1 MRTLLDNDY
10 LRSELKRPTI
20 FPTCANVSPGWKSSG
35 ARPPIVASQL
45 LPEKILSSILLDFCF
60 ELNPRPTSMR
70 SFISFAI
77 VILMTTVAVETLSAQ
92 TLPAPEAITD
102 PKQVASKPNAEVEP
116 RSLTIEKLYMTRQV
130 GLPTWSPDGK
140 QIAFISN
147 MSGRNNIWLVPAEG
161 GWPVQLTVSDQRQT
175 APAWSPDGKWIAYQ
189 SDYDGDELWDIFLV
203 SPKTGRVVN
212 LTSTREIAELNPT
225 WSPDGRYLAYE
236 VKAKTSAAYEID
248 IYDTLMRE
256 VKHLTTS
263 TPQDKSN
270 YDPIWLKDGKS
281 IVYTQD
287 QAKGTDSNIFI
298 AEMATG
304 KSTLLTPHEGEQRYS
319 ADDVSPDGKR
329 VLITSNAANGYQNIG
344 LLEISTKKISWL
356 TKDKWAIRGSE
367 FSPDGK
373 RITFTANVDGS
384 QDIYL
389 HDLATGKSTALPV
402 PKGVNEPTGGHSAF
416 TKDGSRL
423 LYYHNGPT
431 APGDLWVYT
440 LATGKSHQV
449 THSLVAGVR
458 SEDMVEPYLV
468 HYPSRDGKWT
478 ISAFLYVPFNMARN
492 GQNAAIV
499 YIHGGPT
506 SQTMNSFNRFVQ
518 YAANQGYM
526 VLAPNYRGS
535 TGYGKEFQQ
544 ANLFDMGGG
553 DLQDVLAGVDWIK
566 QTGHLDPKKI
576 AVMGASYGGYLSMM
590 AVTKAPEVWA
600 AGVPIVP
607 FVNWF
612 TEIENEDPEL
622 RQSDLATMGDVV
634 KNKSLYEDRSPINFV
649 DQIKAPLLLLAGGH
663 DPRCPKS
670 ETQQVVD
677 AIKKRGGTVDYK
689 IYENEGHGFARV
701 ENQIDAYQRV
711 ADFLL
716 AHVPPADCS
725 CSLTE

>member
-1 MRTLLDNDY
+1 MRL
-10 LRSELKRPTI
+10 
-20 FPTCANVSPGWKSSG
+20 CALFAVVI
-35 ARPPIVASQL
+35 AIATIVA
-45 LPEKILSSILLDFCF
+45 
-60 ELNPRPTSMR
+60 
-70 SFISFAI
+70 
-77 VILMTTVAVETLSAQ
+77 ETAAP
-92 TLPAPEAITD
+92 TLPAPQAITD
-102 PKQVASKPNAEVEP
+102 PKKISSKPNAQVEP

-130 GLPTWSPDGK
+130 GRPTWSPDGK
-140 QIAFISN
+140 SIAFVSN
-147 MSGRNNIWLVPAEG
+147 MSGRNNLWLVPADG
-161 GWPVQLTVSDQRQT
+161 GWPVQLTVSDQRQA

-189 SDYDGDELWDIFLV
+189 SDYDGDEQWDIFLM
-203 SPKTGRVVN
+203 SPKTGKVAN
-212 LTSTREIAELNPT
+212 LTQTREIAELNPT

-236 VKAKTSAAYEID
+236 VKPKTSAAYEID
-248 IYDTLMRE
+248 IYDMVMRE
-256 VKHLTTS
+256 VKHLTTN
-263 TPQDKSN
+263 TPQDKRN
-270 YDPIWLKDGKS
+270 HGPIWSKDGNY
-281 IVYTQD
+281 IVYTQA

-298 AEMATG
+298 ADVATG
-304 KSTLLTPHEGEQRYS
+304 KSTLLTPHQGEQKFS
-319 ADDVSPDGKR
+319 ANDIDPNLWKNGGHI
-329 VLITSNAANGYQNIG
+329 LITSNAANGYDNLG
-344 LLEISTKKISWL
+344 LLQYTDKGTSLNGVLPPGPIRWL
-356 TKDKWAIRGSE
+356 TKDKSEIRGHE

-373 RITFTANVDGS
+373 RLTFTANVDGNE
-384 QDIYL
+384 DIYL
-389 HDLATGKSTALPV
+389 HDLASGKSAALPI
-402 PKGVNEPTGGHSAF
+402 PKGVNEPAGGHSAF
-416 TKDGSRL
+416 SADGSRL
-423 LYYHNGPT
+423 LYNHNGPT
-431 APGDLWVYT
+431 TPGDLWIYH
-440 LATGKSHQV
+440 LASGKSQQI
-449 THSLVAGVR
+449 THSLIAGLR

-499 YIHGGPT
+499 YIHGGPA
-506 SQTMNSFNRFVQ
+506 SQTMNSFNRIVQ

-576 AVMGASYGGYLSMM
+576 GIMGGSYGGYLSMM

-612 TEIENEDPEL
+612 TEIENEDPAL
-622 RQSDLATMGDVV
+622 QQSDLATMGDPV
-634 KNKSLYEDRSPINFV
+634 KNKALYEERSPINFIN
-649 DQIKAPLLLLAGGH
+649 QIKAPLLLLAGGH

-677 AIKKRGGTVDYK
+677 AIKRRGGKVDYK

-701 ENQIDAYQRV
+701 ENQIDAYKRV

-716 AHVPPADCS
+716 AHVVPADCS
-725 CSLTE
+725 CSVTE

>member
-1 MRTLLDNDY
+1 
-10 LRSELKRPTI
+10 
-20 FPTCANVSPGWKSSG
+20 
-35 ARPPIVASQL
+35 
-45 LPEKILSSILLDFCF
+45 
-60 ELNPRPTSMR
+60 MR
-70 SFISFAI
+70 SFILFAI
-77 VILMTTVAVETLSAQ
+77 VIIMSTVVAQNLPAQ
-92 TLPAPEAITD
+92 TLQAPQAVTD
-102 PKQVASKPNAEVEP
+102 PKKIASRPNAQVEP
-116 RSLTIEKLYMTRQV
+116 KSLTIEKLYMTRQV
-130 GLPTWSPDGK
+130 GRPTWSPDGK

-147 MSGRNNIWLVPAEG
+147 MSGRNNLWLVPAEG

-189 SDYDGDELWDIFLV
+189 SDYDGDEQWDIFLV
-203 SPKTGRVVN
+203 SPKTGKVVN
-212 LTSTREIAELNPT
+212 LTSTHEIAESDPT
-225 WSPDGRYLAYE
+225 WSPDGRYLAYL
-236 VKAKTSAAYEID
+236 VKPKTSAAHEID

-256 VKHLTTS
+256 VKHLTTN
-263 TPQDKSN
+263 TAQDKGN
-270 YDPIWLKDGKS
+270 FNPIWSKDGKY
-281 IVYTQD
+281 IVYTQE
-287 QAKGTDSNIFI
+287 QAKGTDSNIFV
-298 AEMATG
+298 ADVAAG
-304 KSTLLTPHEGEQRYS
+304 KSTLLTPHEGEQRFI
-319 ADDVSPDGKR
+319 ANDIDPRPIPDGHKI
-329 VLITSNAANGYQNIG
+329 LITSNASNGYENIG
-344 LLEISTKKISWL
+344 LLDLTDKGASVTGVFHPGPIKWL
-356 TKDKWAIRGSE
+356 THDKWEIRGGE

-373 RITFTANVDGS
+373 HITFSANVDGNE
-384 QDIYL
+384 DIYL
-389 HDLATGKSTALPV
+389 HDLATGKSTALPI
-402 PKGVNEPTGGHSAF
+402 PKGVNEPAGGHSAF

-431 APGDLWVYT
+431 APGDLWAYT

-576 AVMGASYGGYLSMM
+576 AVMGGSYGGYLSMM
-590 AVTKAPEVWA
+590 SVAKAPDVWA

-612 TEIENEDPEL
+612 TEIENEDPVL
-622 RQSDLATMGDVV
+622 QQSDLATMGDVV
-634 KNKSLYEDRSPINFV
+634 KNKALYEDRSPINFI

-663 DPRCPKS
+663 DPRCPRS
-670 ETQQVVD
+670 ETEQVVE
-677 AIKKRGGTVDYK
+677 AVKKRGGTVDYK

-701 ENQIDAYQRV
+701 ENQIDAYKRV
-711 ADFLL
+711 ADFLQ

>member
-1 MRTLLDNDY
+1 MRTSTL
-10 LRSELKRPTI
+10 
-20 FPTCANVSPGWKSSG
+20 
-35 ARPPIVASQL
+35 
-45 LPEKILSSILLDFCF
+45 
-60 ELNPRPTSMR
+60 
-70 SFISFAI
+70 FAI
-77 VILMTTVAVETLSAQ
+77 VILMSTVIAETSAAQ
-92 TLPAPEAITD
+92 TLPAPQAVTD
-102 PKQVASKPNAEVEP
+102 PTQIASKPNAEVEP

-130 GLPTWSPDGK
+130 GRPTWSPDGQ
-140 QIAFISN
+140 QIAFVSN
-147 MSGRNNIWLVPAEG
+147 MSGRNNLWLVLSDG
-161 GWPVQLTVSDQRQT
+161 GWPVQLTVSDQRQA

-189 SDYDGDELWDIFLV
+189 SDFDGDEQWDIFLV
-203 SPKTGRVVN
+203 SPTTGKVVN
-212 LTSTREIAELNPT
+212 LTQTREIAEGNPT

-236 VKAKTSAAYEID
+236 VKPKTSAAYEID
-248 IYDTLMRE
+248 VYDMVMRE
-256 VKHLTTS
+256 VKHLTTK
-263 TPQDKSN
+263 TPQDLSN
-270 YDPIWLKDGKS
+270 SDPLWSKDGKY
-281 IVYTQD
+281 IVYTQE

-298 AEMATG
+298 AEVATG
-304 KSTLLTPHEGEQRYS
+304 KSTLLTPHEGEQRFS
-319 ADDVSPDGKR
+319 ADDISPDGKH
-329 VLITSNAANGYQNIG
+329 VLFTSNAANGYDNIG
-344 LLEISTKKISWL
+344 LLDVATKKISWL
-356 TKDKWAIRGSE
+356 THDKWEIRGHE

-373 RITFTANVDGS
+373 HVTFTANVDGNVE
-384 QDIYL
+384 IYL
-389 HDLATGKSTALPV
+389 HDLATGKSTALPL
-402 PKGVNEPTGGHSAF
+402 PKGLNEPAGGHTAF

-423 LYYHNGPT
+423 LYNHNGPT
-431 APGDLWVYT
+431 APGDLCVYH
-440 LATGKSHQV
+440 LATGKSQQI

-492 GQNAAIV
+492 GKNAAIV

-506 SQTMNSFNRFVQ
+506 SQTMNLFNRFIQ
-518 YAANQGYM
+518 FAANQGYM

-576 AVMGASYGGYLSMM
+576 AVMGGSYGGYLSMM

-612 TEIENEDPEL
+612 TEIEHEDPVL
-622 RQSDLATMGDVV
+622 QQSDLATMGDVV
-634 KNKSLYEDRSPINFV
+634 KNKALYEDRSPINFI
-649 DQIKAPLLLLAGGH
+649 DKIKAPLILLAGGH

-716 AHVPPADCS
+716 AHVVPADCS
-725 CSLTE
+725 CSLND